1 MNILSDIVIFYI
13 APDVKPEVDPSG
25 KPTNEKALLGK
36 PNSGKGK
43 SKGLDLVIILV
54 VVVAVSIG
62 VVFILVIAVAVLYK
76 KNKECKNYF
85 PFCYHLV
92 FYVYHFSTIRL
103 TFMLFLFIFFP
114 PFFFF

>member
-1 MNILSDIVIFYI
+1 MTKSS
-13 APDVKPEVDPSG
+13 PDVKPEVDPSG

-76 KNKECKNYF
+76 KNKESKRGHSVVISQYQCGRVHGCSLDLNKSES
-85 PFCYHLV
+85 C
-92 FYVYHFSTIRL
+92 
-103 TFMLFLFIFFP
+103 
-114 PFFFF
+114 